1 MAIARILNNYV
12 KKQDDEESEETPE
25 GKDVDKCSCICKL
38 MEAQQSLRMQHWLT
52 VSHAEHNALGSAY
65 EGLDGLID
73 GFVEVAIGAKGRGI
87 LSGITSLKV
96 GGDAQ
101 RILSDLEMVLR
112 KEIPS
117 DFDEDETALMNIRD
131 EMLALLQK
139 TKYLLTQK

>member
-12 KKQDDEESEETPE
+12 KKQDAEEGEETP
-25 GKDVDKCSCICKL
+25 GKKASKCGCIGKL

-52 VSHAEHNALGSAY
+52 VSHAEHKAIGKAY
-65 EGLDGLID
+65 EGLDDLID

-87 LSGITSLKV
+87 LSGITSIKV
-96 GGDAQ
+96 GGDAE
-101 RILSDLEMVLR
+101 RILSDLETVLR

-117 DFDEDETALMNIRD
+117 DLGEDETALMNIRD
-131 EMLALLQK
+131 EMLALVQK

>member
-1 MAIARILNNYV
+1 
-12 KKQDDEESEETPE
+12 
-25 GKDVDKCSCICKL
+25 
-38 MEAQQSLRMQHWLT
+38 
-52 VSHAEHNALGSAY
+52 
-65 EGLDGLID
+65 
-73 GFVEVAIGAKGRGI
+73 

-101 RILSDLEMVLR
+101 RILSDLETVLR

-117 DFDEDETALMNIRD
+117 DLGEDETALMNIRD

>member
-1 MAIARILNNYV
+1 MAIARILNNYA
-12 KKQDDEESEETPE
+12 KKQDDEEVEETST
-25 GKDVDKCSCICKL
+25 KNASKCSCICKL

-73 GFVEVAIGAKGRGI
+73 SFVEVAIGAKGRGI

-101 RILSDLEMVLR
+101 RILSNLETVLR

-117 DFDEDETALMNIRD
+117 DLGEEETALMNIRD

>member
-12 KKQDDEESEETPE
+12 KKQDDEEVEETTT
-25 GKDVDKCSCICKL
+25 KDVGKCSCICKL

-101 RILSDLEMVLR
+101 RILSDLETVLR

-117 DFDEDETALMNIRD
+117 DLGEDETALMNIRD